1 MLHNRE
7 AINKE
12 FWNIFFLYWK
22 KFTLAWS
29 SAVVSVAYNN
39 VGSHANKTV
48 NITWREYKTDESIY
62 CRSIL
67 NPYRLFKKN
76 QLNELFEINIL
87 IKNILNC
94 TKN

>member
-1 MLHNRE
+1 M
-7 AINKE
+7 K
-12 FWNIFFLYWK
+12 
-22 KFTLAWS
+22 
-29 SAVVSVAYNN
+29 
-39 VGSHANKTV
+39 
-48 NITWREYKTDESIY
+48 YKTDESIY

-94 TKN
+94 TKNKYKTE